1 MYRRVSRAFDLYFK
15 MYKLNQIKLN
25 INHSDADF
33 KLKIA
38 KTLKVKVDDID
49 WSTLIILHKSIDA
62 RDKNNI
68 LFVYN
73 IAFDF
78 VGAGHNC
85 RGEACESAVG
95 ADIIHPKSV
104 GADIIRPLERYEPV
118 SFNPIVGAKHCEPI
132 VGEDTIRP
140 LVVGFGPAGI
150 FASYIFALNGLK
162 PIIIERG
169 KSLDDRIEDV
179 DKFFKTMELDEESN
193 VCFGEGGAGAFSDG
207 KLNTNNKDKTS
218 VYHFILETFVKFG
231 ADERILY
238 ENMPHIGT
246 DKLVDVIKNIRDE
259 IIKLGGEIHYSTKLI
274 FKDGLASFAPTRRA
288 DDIRPYNF
296 GLAPMRD
303 DRMSSPTCDDKMWC
317 RDDDKMWCRGGH
329 FVRPEDTPIVLAIGN
344 SSRDTF
350 RELIENGFDLKPKPF
365 AIGYR
370 IAHRQSM
377 IDEAQ
382 YGGARKTRPYEGSAS
397 IRPYEDKLG
406 PATYKLTYDVGN
418 GHSVYSF
425 CMCPGGYIINSSNY
439 KGMLSINGMS
449 YNDRSGK
456 YANSAIVETV
466 TPEDVLGTTEC
477 RPSQEQAL
485 KMIEFQEMIEK
496 RAFELEKGFI
506 PYVTSEGSDICPE
519 EVFKGQAKYSEKL
532 KTVFDDLGL
541 KFNLNEDIEKALK
554 HFNKIIPGFFS
565 GSQCSPLQE
574 GSQASPLQVTTKSGV
589 GADMLSA
596 RGTTECRPLQT
607 TLPFLIAGVETRTSS
622 PVKLDRD
629 ENYMCNVPNYYP
641 CGEGLGHGGGIIS
654 CAADGVKVAMKIC
667 ENMLK

>member
-1 MYRRVSRAFDLYFK
+1 

-25 INHSDADF
+25 IYHSDEDF
-33 KLKIA
+33 KKKIA
-38 KTLKVKVDDID
+38 KTAGVGVADID

-78 VGAGHNC
+78 VGASLRALEKYEPIKFNPC
-85 RGEACESAVG
+85 VVG
-95 ADIIHPKSV
+95 A
-104 GADIIRPLERYEPV
+104 
-118 SFNPIVGAKHCEPI
+118 
-132 VGEDTIRP
+132 DTIRP
-140 LVVGFGPAGI
+140 LVGANIASPKVLATNGIRPIVVGFGPAGI

-169 KSLDDRIEDV
+169 KSLDDRIKDV

-207 KLNTNNKDKTS
+207 KLNTNNKDKTGI
-218 VYHFILETFVKFG
+218 YHFILETFVKFG

-246 DKLVDVIKNIRDE
+246 DKLVDVIKNMRNE
-259 IIKLGGEIHYSTKLI
+259 IIKLGGEIHYNTKLK
-274 FKDGLASFAPTRRA
+274 FENGRAVLAPT
-288 DDIRPYNF
+288 II
-296 GLAPMRD
+296 
-303 DRMSSPTCDDKMWC
+303 K
-317 RDDDKMWCRGGH
+317 
-329 FVRPEDTPIVLAIGN
+329 DTPIVLAIGN

-350 RELIENGFDLKPKPF
+350 RELIENGFDLKAKPF

-370 IAHRQSM
+370 IAHRQSV

-382 YGGARKTRPYEGSAS
+382 YAGARKTRPYESSAS

-439 KGMLSINGMS
+439 NGMLSINGMS
-449 YNDRSGK
+449 YNDRSGR
-456 YANSAIVETV
+456 YANSAIVETI
-466 TPEDVLGTTEC
+466 TPEDVMGSQCSSLQAGGWYPPLQKETEC
-477 RPSQEQAL
+477 RPLQKQAL
-485 KMIEFQEMIEK
+485 KMIEFQEMIERK
-496 RAFELEKGFI
+496 AFELEKGFI
-506 PYVTSEGSDICPE
+506 PYVTSDGSDICHD

-532 KTVFDDLGL
+532 KSVFNDLGL
-541 KFNLNEDIEKALK
+541 KFNINEDIEKALQ

-565 GSQCSPLQE
+565 GSQSSPLRE
-574 GSQASPLQVTTKSGV
+574 ASQYI
-589 GADMLSA
+589 
-596 RGTTECRPLQT
+596 
-607 TLPFLIAGVETRTSS
+607 IAGVETRTSS

-629 ENYMCNVPNYYP
+629 ENYMCNVPNFYP

-654 CAADGVKVAMKIC
+654 CASDGVKVAMKIC

>member
-1 MYRRVSRAFDLYFK
+1 MS
-15 MYKLNQIKLN
+15 
-25 INHSDADF
+25 
-33 KLKIA
+33 
-38 KTLKVKVDDID
+38 VDDIE

-62 RDKNNI
+62 RDKKNI

-73 IAFDF
+73 VAIDF
-78 VGAGHNC
+78 
-85 RGEACESAVG
+85 
-95 ADIIHPKSV
+95 V

-118 SFNPIVGAKHCEPI
+118 SFNPIVGDDI
-132 VGEDTIRP
+132 LSSRIRP
-140 LVVGFGPAGI
+140 QSVRASSTSPNTPRPVVVGFGPAGI

-169 KSLDDRIEDV
+169 KSLDDRTKDV

-207 KLNTNNKDKTS
+207 KLNTNNKDKTG

-246 DKLVDVIKNIRDE
+246 DKLVNVIKNIRDE
-259 IIKLGGEIHYSTKLI
+259 IIKLGGEIYYNTKLV
-274 FKDGLASFAPTRRA
+274 FKDG
-288 DDIRPYNF
+288 
-296 GLAPMRD
+296 
-303 DRMSSPTCDDKMWC
+303 
-317 RDDDKMWCRGGH
+317 KMWCRGGH
-329 FVRPEDTPIVLAIGN
+329 FVRPENTPIVLAIGN

-397 IRPYEDKLG
+397 ICPYEDKLG

-449 YNDRSGK
+449 YNDRGGK
-456 YANSAIVETV
+456 YANSAIVETIS
-466 TPEDVLGTTEC
+466 PEDILG
-477 RPSQEQAL
+477 SQCSPLQDDAL
-485 KMIEFQEMIEK
+485 KMIEFQEIIEK

-506 PYVTSEGSDICPE
+506 PYVTSGGRDICLE
-519 EVFKGQAKYSEKL
+519 EVFKGKAKYSEKL
-532 KTVFDDLGL
+532 REVFEGIGL
-541 KFNLNEDIEKALK
+541 SFNINEDIEKALQ

-565 GSQCSPLQE
+565 AGSQCSPLQDE
-574 GSQASPLQVTTKSGV
+574 SPHYI
-589 GADMLSA
+589 
-596 RGTTECRPLQT
+596 
-607 TLPFLIAGVETRTSS
+607 IAGVETRTSS
-622 PVKLDRD
+622 PVKLERD

-641 CGEGLGHGGGIIS
+641 CGEGLGHGGGIMS
-654 CAADGVKVAMKIC
+654 CAVDGINTALKVIAHKYA
-667 ENMLK
+667 

>member
-1 MYRRVSRAFDLYFK
+1 

-25 INHSDADF
+25 IDHSNDDF
-33 KLKIA
+33 KRKIA
-38 KTLKVKVDDID
+38 KTVGVSVADID

-78 VGAGHNC
+78 VGTR
-85 RGEACESAVG
+85 RGEFHEPAVG
-95 ADIIHPKSV
+95 H
-104 GADIIRPLERYEPV
+104 RTYEFYEPV
-118 SFNPIVGAKHCEPI
+118 SFNPIARSRTGEFHEPS
-132 VGEDTIRP
+132 VRP
-140 LVVGFGPAGI
+140 VVVGFGPAGI

-169 KSLDDRIEDV
+169 KSLEDRIKDV
-179 DKFFKTMELDEESN
+179 DKFFEKMELNEESN

-207 KLNTNNKDKTS
+207 KLNTNNKDKTGI
-218 VYHFILETFVKFG
+218 YHFILETFVKFG
-231 ADERILY
+231 ADEKILY

-259 IIKLGGEIHYSTKLI
+259 IIKLGGEIHYNTKWV
-274 FKDGLASFAPTRRA
+274 FKDGLAKLAPT
-288 DDIRPYNF
+288 N
-296 GLAPMRD
+296 AP
-303 DRMSSPTCDDKMWC
+303 
-317 RDDDKMWCRGGH
+317 
-329 FVRPEDTPIVLAIGN
+329 IILAIGN

-350 RELIENGFDLKPKPF
+350 RELIENGFDLKAKPF

-370 IAHRQSM
+370 IAHRQEM
-377 IDEAQ
+377 INESQ
-382 YGGARKTRPYEGSAS
+382 YGGTRNTRPYV
-397 IRPYEDKLG
+397 DKLG

-456 YANSAIVETV
+456 YANSAIVETI
-466 TPEDVLGTTEC
+466 TPEDVLGSYNSPVREGSDNSPV
-477 RPSQEQAL
+477 R
-485 KMIEFQEMIEK
+485 MVEFQEMIEK

-506 PYVTSEGSDICPE
+506 PYVASEGSDICPE
-519 EVFKGQAKYSEKL
+519 DVFKGQAKYSERL
-532 KTVFDDLGL
+532 KTIFDDLGL
-541 KFNLNEDIEKALK
+541 KFNINEDIEKALK
-554 HFNKIIPGFFS
+554 HFNKIIPGFYA
-565 GSQCSPLQE
+565 
-574 GSQASPLQVTTKSGV
+574 GSQASPVREGDQ
-589 GADMLSA
+589 
-596 RGTTECRPLQT
+596 
-607 TLPFLIAGVETRTSS
+607 FIIAGVETRTSS

-629 ENYMCNVPNYYP
+629 ENYMCNVKNYYP

-654 CAADGVKVAMKIC
+654 CAADGVKVAMKII
-667 ENMLK
+667 ETRYV

>member
-1 MYRRVSRAFDLYFK
+1 MYLK

-33 KLKIA
+33 KSKIA
-38 KTLKVKVDDID
+38 KTLKVKVSDID
-49 WSTLIILHKSIDA
+49 WATLIILHKSIDA

-78 VGAGHNC
+78 AGA
-85 RGEACESAVG
+85 RMGEHSEPAVG
-95 ADIIHPKSV
+95 ADT
-104 GADIIRPLERYEPV
+104 IRPLEKYEPV
-118 SFNPIVGAKHCEPI
+118 SFNPSVGA
-132 VGEDTIRP
+132 DTIRAQSVRESSTSHNTP
-140 LVVGFGPAGI
+140 RPVVVGFGPAGI

-169 KSLDDRIEDV
+169 KSLDDRIKDV

-207 KLNTNNKDKTS
+207 KLNTNNKDKTGI
-218 VYHFILETFVKFG
+218 YHFILETFVKFG

-259 IIKLGGEIHYSTKLI
+259 IIRLGGEIHYNTKW
-274 FKDGLASFAPTRRA
+274 KCTGSQ
-288 DDIRPYNF
+288 
-296 GLAPMRD
+296 
-303 DRMSSPTCDDKMWC
+303 
-317 RDDDKMWCRGGH
+317 
-329 FVRPEDTPIVLAIGN
+329 DTPIVLAIGN

-382 YGGARKTRPYEGSAS
+382 YGGARKTRQYEGSAS

-449 YNDRSGK
+449 YNDRNGK
-456 YANSAIVETV
+456 YANSAIVETI
-466 TPEDVLGTTEC
+466 TPEDILGSQASPLQATTEC
-477 RPSQEQAL
+477 RLPQKQAL

-541 KFNLNEDIEKALK
+541 KFNINEDIEKALK
-554 HFNKIIPGFFS
+554 HFNKIIPGFCS
-565 GSQCSPLQE
+565 GSQSSPLQ
-574 GSQASPLQVTTKSGV
+574 
-589 GADMLSA
+589 
-596 RGTTECRPLQT
+596 GTTECRPLQT

-667 ENMLK
+667 ESMLK

>member
-1 MYRRVSRAFDLYFK
+1 MYR
-15 MYKLNQIKLN
+15 LNQVKLN
-25 INHSDADF
+25 IYHSDYDF
-33 KLKIA
+33 KSKIA
-38 KTLKVKVDDID
+38 KLVKVGVADID

-62 RDKNNI
+62 RDKKNI

-73 IAFDF
+73 VAFDF
-78 VGAGHNC
+78 VGA
-85 RGEACESAVG
+85 RTGEHCEPA
-95 ADIIHPKSV
+95 V
-104 GADIIRPLERYEPV
+104 GADIIRPLKRYEPV
-118 SFNPIVGAKHCEPI
+118 SFNPIVGAKHCEPT
-132 VGEDTIRP
+132 VGTDTIRPQSVRASSTSPNTIRP

-150 FASYIFALNGLK
+150 FASYIFALNGLR
-162 PIIIERG
+162 PIIVERG
-169 KSLDDRIEDV
+169 KSLEERTKDV
-179 DKFFKTMELDEESN
+179 EKFFDTMELDEESN

-207 KLNTNNKDKTS
+207 KLNTNNKDKTGI
-218 VYHFILETFVKFG
+218 YHFILETFVKFG

-259 IIKLGGEIHYSTKLI
+259 IIKLGGEIHYNTKW
-274 FKDGLASFAPTRRA
+274 KCTGSQ
-288 DDIRPYNF
+288 
-296 GLAPMRD
+296 
-303 DRMSSPTCDDKMWC
+303 
-317 RDDDKMWCRGGH
+317 
-329 FVRPEDTPIVLAIGN
+329 DTPIVLAIGN

-350 RELIENGFDLKPKPF
+350 RDLIENGFDLKPKAF

-370 IAHRQSM
+370 VAHRQSM

-466 TPEDVLGTTEC
+466 TPEDILGSQASPLQATTEC
-477 RPSQEQAL
+477 RPLQRQAL
-485 KMIEFQEMIEK
+485 KMIEFQEMIER

-541 KFNLNEDIEKALK
+541 KFNINEDIEKALK

-565 GSQCSPLQE
+565 GSQ
-574 GSQASPLQVTTKSGV
+574 ASPI
-589 GADMLSA
+589 
-596 RGTTECRPLQT
+596 QT

-654 CAADGVKVAMKIC
+654 CAADGINVAMKIC
-667 ENMLK
+667 EKTLKLG

>member
-1 MYRRVSRAFDLYFK
+1 

-25 INHSDADF
+25 INHSNADF
-33 KLKIA
+33 KTKIA
-38 KTLKVKVDDID
+38 KTLKVKVSDID
-49 WSTLIILHKSIDA
+49 WATLIILHKSIDA

-78 VGAGHNC
+78 VWVGHNC
-85 RGEACESAVG
+85 RGEACEPA
-95 ADIIHPKSV
+95 V

-118 SFNPIVGAKHCEPI
+118 SFNPIVGA
-132 VGEDTIRP
+132 DTIRP
-140 LVVGFGPAGI
+140 QSVRASSTSPNTPRPVVVGFGPAGI

-169 KSLDDRIEDV
+169 KSLDDRIKDV

-207 KLNTNNKDKTS
+207 KLNTNNKDKTGI
-218 VYHFILETFVKFG
+218 YHFILETFVKFG

-259 IIKLGGEIHYSTKLI
+259 IIRFGGEIHYNTKW
-274 FKDGLASFAPTRRA
+274 KCTGSQ
-288 DDIRPYNF
+288 
-296 GLAPMRD
+296 
-303 DRMSSPTCDDKMWC
+303 
-317 RDDDKMWCRGGH
+317 
-329 FVRPEDTPIVLAIGN
+329 DTPIVLAIGN

-350 RELIENGFDLKPKPF
+350 RELIENGFDLKPKAF

-382 YGGARKTRPYEGSAS
+382 YGGARKTRPYMGSAGIRPYEGSAS

-406 PATYKLTYDVGN
+406 HATYKLTYDVGN

-449 YNDRSGK
+449 YNDRNGK
-456 YANSAIVETV
+456 YANSAIVETI
-466 TPEDVLGTTEC
+466 TPEDILGSQASTLQATTEC
-477 RPSQEQAL
+477 RLPQKQAL
-485 KMIEFQEMIEK
+485 KMIDFQEMIEK

-532 KTVFDDLGL
+532 NTVFDDLGL
-541 KFNLNEDIEKALK
+541 KFNINEDIEKALK
-554 HFNKIIPGFFS
+554 HFNKIIPDFCS
-565 GSQCSPLQE
+565 GSQASPLQE
-574 GSQASPLQVTTKSGV
+574 GSQASPLQVTT
-589 GADMLSA
+589 
-596 RGTTECRPLQT
+596 ECRPLQA